1 MKINGVPYRTIWLNQ
16 DGWSVSVIDQTKLP
30 FKLETASLAS
40 MPDAANA
47 IKHMIVRGAP
57 LIGVTAAYGMCL
69 QMRHDAS
76 DDAME
81 TAYHT
86 LMETRPTAVNL
97 RWALNEMMDVLRNI
111 PRGERVLA
119 AYARAA
125 KMADD
130 DVETNRRIGVEGL
143 ALIEEAARKR
153 NGKMVRVLTH
163 CNAGWLGCVDWG
175 TALAPLYLAHDKGIP
190 LHVWVDET
198 RPRNQGAALTAF
210 ELGGHGVPH
219 EILVDNAGGHYMQH
233 GEVDLCIVG
242 ADRVTALGDACNKI
256 GTYLKALAARDNQI
270 PFYVAVPSSTI
281 DWTMSDG
288 VKEIPIEERSPKE
301 VTDLTGM
308 TADGRIETVRVANP
322 GSAARNPG
330 FDVTPARLVT
340 KLITE
345 RGVADASH
353 DGILSLFPEFQG

>member
-1 MKINGVPYRTIWLNQ
+1 MKINGQPYRTIWLNA
-16 DGWSVSVIDQTKLP
+16 DGWSATVIDQTKLP
-30 FKLETASLAS
+30 FTLETKSLTS
-40 MPDAANA
+40 MADAANA
-47 IKHMIVRGAP
+47 IKQMIVRGAP
-57 LIGVTAAYGMCL
+57 LIGVTAAYGVCL
-69 QMRHDAS
+69 QMRQDAG
-76 DDAME
+76 DDALE
-81 TAYHT
+81 AAYHT

-97 RWALNEMMDVLRNI
+97 RWALDEMMAALRNI
-111 PRGERVLA
+111 PRADRVRV
-119 AYARAA
+119 AYARAGQ
-125 KMADD
+125 MAED
-130 DVETNRRIGVEGL
+130 DVETNRRIGIAGL
-143 ALIEEAARKR
+143 ALIEDAAKKR
-153 NGKMVRVLTH
+153 GGQTVRVLTH

-175 TALAPLYLAHDKGIP
+175 TALSPLYMAHDKGIP

-219 EILVDNAGGHYMQH
+219 AILVDNAGGHYMQH

-242 ADRVTALGDACNKI
+242 ADRVTAAGDACNKI
-256 GTYLKALAARDNQI
+256 GTYLKALAAHDNDV

-288 VKEIPIEERSPKE
+288 VKEIPIEERSPHE
-301 VTDLTGM
+301 VTDMTGV
-308 TADGRIETVRVANP
+308 TKDGRIETIRVANP

-345 RGVADASH
+345 RGVADASRH
-353 DGILSLFPEFQG
+353 GLLELFPERKA